1 MFTKTDCF
9 SQNNYLVSV
18 FFLFCVF
25 VVSVTLT
32 FIAID
37 MFLQERL
44 LEAIETLLGKK
55 IQRELDIRYVSGII
69 T

>member
-44 LEAIETLLGKK
+44 LEAIETLLWKK
-55 IQRELDIRYVSGII
+55 I
-69 T
+69 